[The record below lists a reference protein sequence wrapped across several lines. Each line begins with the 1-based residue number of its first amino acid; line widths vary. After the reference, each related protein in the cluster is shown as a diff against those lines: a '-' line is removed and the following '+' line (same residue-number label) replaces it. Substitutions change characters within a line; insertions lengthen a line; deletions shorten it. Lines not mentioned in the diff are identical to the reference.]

1 MRENRQEIC
10 DAFCKMLQLT
20 SNAGNPTN
28 NPIVELRFITNER
41 GEFIRPI
48 FADGSGS
55 NGYYDV
61 NVTMDSG
68 TAMIVDIAKQF
79 VREMW

>member
-20 SNAGNPTN
+20 RNAGDPIG
-28 NPIVELRFITNER
+28 NPIVELRFIGTNL
-41 GEFIRPI
+41 GEFVRPI
-48 FADGSGS
+48 FADGTGS
-55 NGYYDV
+55 DGYFDV

-68 TAMIVDIAKQF
+68 TAMIVDIVNQF
-79 VREMW
+79 VRKMW